1 MNTANAAIFYQKEAF
16 TTGLAKLMGRN
27 AAGAGFLAGYAR
39 HAGVKRYIG
48 YARDKQEF
56 ENFRSDINA
65 ARGQRTRE
73 CAWVP
78 HGSAE
83 GLAAAG
89 ALFVY
94 APGIHDFCWQRRA
107 AGAAA
112 WSVIG
117 LTHTISSDRVMDGFG
132 QLLTAPVEP
141 WDALICT
148 SAAVKRTVEGVLDSY
163 GEYLGERLGAVPLA
177 PRPELPVI
185 PLGVDCDAY
194 AEGAALAR
202 ARQAARAQLQLGEDE
217 VAFLFLGRLSYHAKV
232 HPLPMYLALEAAA
245 QQCGKPLVLIL
256 AGYFFNDDIRRAFL
270 DGAQRYCPS
279 VRLIHLDAR
288 KPEVRDAAWAAA
300 DVFTSLSDNI
310 QESFGLAPVEAM
322 AAGLP
327 VVVSDWDGY
336 RDTVVHGETGFAVPT
351 AMPAARTG
359 AGEEFAA
366 RYFAGIDSYDQYI
379 GRVGQCTA
387 VDVGATTEAYLAL
400 IADPELRRR
409 MGTAG
414 RRRALGT
421 FDWSVIVPAYQA
433 LWTELAARRAGHAS
447 SVVHAGGRG
456 HPLRGDPFEV
466 FRAFPTLAIGA
477 ETLVECLAAA
487 PLAEARR
494 IAASNMNNYALV
506 FMLAAE
512 ELEPLFAALAPG
524 RRLPVRELETLFPA
538 ARRGALLR
546 TLGWLAKG
554 NVVRLAP
561 E

>member
-1 MNTANAAIFYQKEAF
+1 MNSANAAIYYQKEAF

-27 AAGAGFLAGYAR
+27 AAGAGFLAGFAR
-39 HAGVKRYIG
+39 HAGVKRFIG
-48 YARDKQEF
+48 YAKNQQEF
-56 ENFRSDINA
+56 ENFRTDINA
-65 ARGQRTRE
+65 SRATPTRE

-94 APGIHDFCWQRRA
+94 APGIGDFCWQRRA

-132 QLLTAPVEP
+132 ELLTAPVEP

-148 SAAVKRTVEGVLDSY
+148 SAAVRRTVEGVLEAY
-163 GEYLGERLGAVPLA
+163 GAYLGERLGAVPLA
-177 PRPELPVI
+177 PRPELAVI

-194 AEGAALAR
+194 AQGAALER
-202 ARQAARAQLQLGEDE
+202 ARKAARAQLQLADGDI
-217 VAFLFLGRLSYHAKV
+217 AFLFLGRLSYHAKV

-245 QQCGKPLVLIL
+245 RQCGKPLVLIL
-256 AGYFFNDDIRRAFL
+256 AGYFFNDGIRRAFL
-270 DGAQRYCPS
+270 EGAQRYCPS

-288 KPEVRDAAWAAA
+288 QPEVRDAAWAAA

-351 AMPAARTG
+351 AMPGAG

-366 RYFAGIDSYDQYI
+366 RYFAGIDTYDQYI

-387 VDVGATTEAYLAL
+387 VDVGAATEAYLAL

-409 MGTAG
+409 MGAAG
-414 RRRALGT
+414 RERALGT

-433 LWTELAARRAGHAS
+433 LWTELAARRAAHAS

-456 HPLRGDPFEV
+456 HPLRGDPFGV
-466 FRAFPTLAIGA
+466 FRAFPTQAIGA
-477 ETLVECLAAA
+477 ATLVERVAAA
-487 PLAEARR
+487 PLVEATR
-494 IAASNMNNYALV
+494 IAASSMNNYALV
-506 FMLAAE
+506 FMLGQQ
-512 ELEPLFAALAPG
+512 ELERLFDALAPG
-524 RRLPVRELETLFPA
+524 RRLPVRELEALFPPE
-538 ARRGALLR
+538 RRAALLR

-554 NVVRLAP
+554 NIVRFAQA
-561 E
+561 